1 MQYSVGKNE
10 RVNQMPIQSNH
21 KILSKLNQVSQAL
34 RSFSLKLMK
43 NEFDAND
50 LYQDTV
56 LSVITKYE
64 KFNPESNFKAWAMTI
79 MRNIFINN
87 YRRKKRMKAILN
99 KTQNG
104 SILSYNA
111 GLFGNE
117 GESKIAYKELLR
129 MLSTLPENFKLPFWM
144 AFRGYKYKE
153 IAEMLNVPI
162 GTIKC
167 RIFFARQSLQCMY
180 KEAERA

>member
-1 MQYSVGKNE
+1 MQSSIENNE
-10 RVNQMPIQSNH
+10 TVNKMPSQSNY
-21 KILSKLNQVSQAL
+21 KILSKINQASQAL
-34 RSFSLKLMK
+34 RSFSIKLMK

-64 KFNPESNFKAWAMTI
+64 KFKPETNFKAWAMTI

-87 YRRKKRMKAILN
+87 YRSKKRMNAILN
-99 KTQNG
+99 KTQNESTG
-104 SILSYNA
+104 S
-111 GLFGNE
+111 FKNE

-153 IAEMLNVPI
+153 IAEMLNVPN
-162 GTIKC
+162 
-167 RIFFARQSLQCMY
+167 RDYQVQNIFCPTDITMY
-180 KEAERA
+180 I